1 MDLDAAVDLAVPSSG
16 APGIP
21 PPAWQALVEGE
32 DCVGLLQDTLP
43 VAELMGWAVRPDC
56 GAVALFVGT
65 VRDHAEGR
73 EGVSRIDYEAYPEG
87 ATARLSAV
95 VAEARRR
102 FAGLGRVAAVHRLG
116 SLEVGEAS
124 VVVVVSS
131 PHRRAAL
138 DALGWIIDMVK
149 VAVPVWKRE
158 HWRDGVD
165 WSPSAATLEDVP
177 APPASSQ

>member
-1 MDLDAAVDLAVPSSG
+1 MD
-16 APGIP
+16 
-21 PPAWQALVEGE
+21 GE
-32 DCVGLLQDTLP
+32 DCVGLVEDVLP
-43 VAELMGWAVRPDC
+43 VAELQAWAVRPDC

-73 EGVSRIDYEAYPEG
+73 EGVTRIDYEAYPEG

-102 FAGLGRVAAVHRLG
+102 FPGLGRVAALHRVG
-116 SLEVGEAS
+116 SLALGEAS

-138 DALGWIIDMVK
+138 DALGWVIDTVK
-149 VAVPVWKRE
+149 VAVPIWKQE

-165 WSPSAATLEDVP
+165 WSPTATRLQDLPEHP
-177 APPASSQ
+177 APSR